1 MKDWDRACRE
11 LEEIDA
17 ALKPLFALYP
27 DKLSA
32 TPDAFR
38 TLANAIVGQQISVKA
53 GNAIWNRLDAGLGGV
68 TPASVVGTS
77 FEDLRRCGLSERKV
91 EYLQG
96 IAEAFQSGRIAPLT
110 WAEQD
115 DEEILRQLC
124 SLRGVGRWTA
134 EMLLIFHLNRP
145 DVLPLDDIAL
155 VRAAANHLGWPN
167 DKDAPQRL
175 RVRAELWRPWRTVA
189 VWYLWRTQ
197 DKEPVQ
203 Y

>member
-11 LEEIDA
+11 LEKTDA

-53 GNAIWNRLDAGLGGV
+53 GNAIWNRLEAGLGELS
-68 TPASVVGTS
+68 PATVVGAS
-77 FEDLRRCGLSERKV
+77 FEELRLCGLSARKV

-96 IAEAFQSGRIAPLT
+96 IAQAFQSGRIDPRT
-110 WAEQD
+110 WTERE
-115 DEEILRQLC
+115 DEEILAQLC

-155 VRAAANHLGWPN
+155 VRAAAHHFDWPN
-167 DKDAPQRL
+167 DKVAPQRL
-175 RVRAELWRPWRTVA
+175 RDRAELWRPWRTVA